1 MAPFPVSRMG
11 FYEASFTKIRCHVQ
25 FKGLL
30 SIEKKCSLFGKIAYS
45 TVYVLVQSL

>member
-30 SIEKKCSLFGKIAYS
+30 SIEKKMQFVWQNSL
-45 TVYVLVQSL
+45 